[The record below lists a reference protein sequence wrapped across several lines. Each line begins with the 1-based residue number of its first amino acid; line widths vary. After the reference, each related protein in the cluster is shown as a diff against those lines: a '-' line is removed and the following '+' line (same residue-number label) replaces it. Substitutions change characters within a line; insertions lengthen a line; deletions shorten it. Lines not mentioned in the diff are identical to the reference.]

1 MLEAARAAADAA
13 KTGEIDLAAPLDA
26 AGIRESIESVE
37 AEGLRLELGQ
47 IARFEDEGRLS
58 RGRANELREHV
69 YLMQMALGQK

>member
-1 MLEAARAAADAA
+1 M
-13 KTGEIDLAAPLDA
+13 
-26 AGIRESIESVE
+26 E